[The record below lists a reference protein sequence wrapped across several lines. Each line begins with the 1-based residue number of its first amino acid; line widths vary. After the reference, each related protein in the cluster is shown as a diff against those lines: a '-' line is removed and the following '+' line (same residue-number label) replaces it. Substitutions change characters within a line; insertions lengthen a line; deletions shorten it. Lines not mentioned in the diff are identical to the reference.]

1 MSDPIVVNRAEW
13 GAKYSPGRVEMPA
26 PVAEVNIHHSV
37 TRASR
42 HDPCRDMRQIERI
55 LHGRGLDPG
64 YSACIHPTG
73 VILIGAG
80 DKIGA
85 HTAGRNS
92 KSYGICF
99 IGDFT
104 RDHPTWDALQSAG
117 WLINLLRFT
126 GKLVPQLGDITIQPH
141 SATKA
146 TACPGENLR
155 NRIEAIRYFAGLPE
169 VPK

>member
-1 MSDPIVVNRAEW
+1 MTHPIVVERADW
-13 GAKYSPGRVEMPA
+13 GAKFSPGTRPMPGRLS
-26 PVAEVNIHHSV
+26 EVNIHHSV

-42 HDPCRDMRQIERI
+42 HDPCGDMRQIERI
-55 LHGRGLDPG
+55 LHSRGLDPG

-80 DKIGA
+80 DKIGK
-85 HTAGRNS
+85 HTKGRNS

-126 GKLVPQLGDITIQPH
+126 GKLVPQLGNITIQPH
-141 SATKA
+141 SATSA

-169 VPK
+169 VSK